1 MKLLI
6 TQFSLTCRH
15 FISLLPK
22 HSPERPVLCTSQYY
36 WPVAGPV
43 VSALTNKFGCR
54 TVCIAGSVIG
64 CVAFILSTFSPSVN
78 VLMLTYGVMGGK
90 SVH

>member
-1 MKLLI
+1 MVLLV
-6 TQFSLTCRH
+6 SNVY
-15 FISLLPK
+15 
-22 HSPERPVLCTSQYY
+22 SPL
-36 WPVAGPV
+36 AGPV

-64 CVAFILSTFSPSVN
+64 CAAFILSTFSANVN

-90 SVH
+90 